1 MKTATRELIENHY
14 KSIDYESDLK
24 RDFENALI
32 YFVEFHQNDDNESE
46 YDTFLCKIHDNFTL
60 GHNCIACNLNES
72 NRRVEAYLLN
82 YKLYDNP
89 EYSISNLIML
99 LYLQVECILEYLK
112 LLKLN
117 ESFLLQFDELFLQN
131 KFQTLY
137 KIKRWANFFKHPKAF
152 MFSHHPIW
160 KYEEFTNLYK
170 ESTDLIIDTSFVQ
183 KYYSDGSKNKELYT
197 KLSNIEY
204 IEVLLPNPNKLI
216 IEFCEVQL
224 NFYNLIKD
232 NKIVRD
238 IFEDKATI
246 KNYFET
252 EENQ

>member
-1 MKTATRELIENHY
+1 MKTSTQELIENHY

-32 YFVEFHQNDDNESE
+32 YFVEFHQNDENESE

-72 NRRVEAYLLN
+72 NRRIEAYLLN
-82 YKLYDNP
+82 YRLFYAP

-99 LYLQVECILEYLK
+99 LYLQVECIFEYLG
-112 LLKLN
+112 LLKFD
-117 ESFLLQFDELFLQN
+117 ESFLQK
-131 KFQTLY
+131 KFQALY

-152 MFSHHPIW
+152 MLSHHPIW
-160 KYEEFTNLYK
+160 TYEEFGTFKKRSTN
-170 ESTDLIIDTSFVQ
+170 LIIDTPFVQ
-183 KYYSDGSKNKELYT
+183 KYYSGDSKNKELYAI
-197 KLSNIEY
+197 LSNIEY

-246 KNYFET
+246 RNYFET

>member
-14 KSIDYESDLK
+14 NSIDYESDLK

-32 YFVEFHQNDDNESE
+32 YFVEFHQNDDPQCE

-72 NRRVEAYLLN
+72 NRRIVAYLLN
-82 YKLYDNP
+82 YKLFDNP
-89 EYSISNLIML
+89 EHSISNLIML
-99 LYLQVECILEYLK
+99 LYLQVECILEYLG
-112 LLKLN
+112 LLK
-117 ESFLLQFDELFLQN
+117 FDASLLQN

-152 MFSHHPIW
+152 MLSHHPIW
-160 KYEEFTNLYK
+160 TYEEFAIPPK
-170 ESTDLIIDTSFVQ
+170 KSTSLIIDTAFVQ
-183 KYYSDGSKNKELYT
+183 KYYCGESKNKELYA

-204 IEVLLPNPNKLI
+204 IDVLLPNPNKLI
-216 IEFCEVQL
+216 VEFCEVQL